1 MENIVRLKQV
11 FYQFFMWSC
20 MFNLTYFVACSVL
33 FFKIGTKSNPLSL
46 LLFSIQAGILIYLI
60 IKFIF
65 HPYNFK
71 YFWNSFYPKKQAM
84 NHYLI
89 YISVIILS
97 VISLG
102 TITQSFVALIP
113 YVFMFIYTLIYKP
126 YKDPKDNN
134 RSAFNMF
141 VTCLLISF
149 KVYIQYYP

>member
-1 MENIVRLKQV
+1 
-11 FYQFFMWSC
+11 
-20 MFNLTYFVACSVL
+20 
-33 FFKIGTKSNPLSL
+33 
-46 LLFSIQAGILIYLI
+46 
-60 IKFIF
+60 
-65 HPYNFK
+65 
-71 YFWNSFYPKKQAM
+71 M